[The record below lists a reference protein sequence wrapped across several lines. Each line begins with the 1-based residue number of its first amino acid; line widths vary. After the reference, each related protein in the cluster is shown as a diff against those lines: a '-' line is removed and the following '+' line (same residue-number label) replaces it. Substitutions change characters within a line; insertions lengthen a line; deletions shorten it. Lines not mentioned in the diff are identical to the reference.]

1 MSSGPAAPALVRRV
15 RGAVEEAGL
24 RDASLVVAVSG
35 GADSLALLGALTE
48 LRAPLGLTLTVA
60 HLDHGLR
67 PASPEDA
74 RFVAEMARRQGFP
87 CVVERA
93 DVREHQRRHRLSL
106 EDAARQVRYDFLA
119 RTARGVGAAAVV
131 LGHTADDQAETLLL
145 HLVQGSGL
153 SGLRGMTPVSRY
165 RGSEG
170 RWPEG
175 RWPEG
180 ATVTL
185 LRPLLEVGREET
197 VAACDAWGLTP
208 RQDETNNLPDRGRN
222 YLRLEVLPRLARLNP
237 RVREAL
243 GRMAGAVAMD
253 LDYLEDR
260 VEEVWPTVATGDMAL
275 DVDALLAL
283 HPALQGHLLRQAYRR
298 TNGDLQG
305 LRQHHL
311 EAMVHLL
318 EGSTG
323 AVVELPNGLRLERQG
338 DRALLTRGRAE
349 PPLPPLLEG
358 GYPISVPGESS
369 IGGDW
374 RVCGELAPPSMPLD
388 LGPYTAVL
396 DADALGGP
404 VEVRRR
410 RPGDRFQPL
419 GAASALGEKK
429 RDPQGK
435 KLQDFM
441 VDAHIPRSWRDRV
454 PLLVAP
460 QGVAWVVGWRIAH
473 WARVTPETRRRV
485 MVTFSRK
492 PASLKRASLSGE
504 AGG

>member
-1 MSSGPAAPALVRRV
+1 MSSGQAAPALVRRV
-15 RGAVEEAGL
+15 RDAVEEAGL
-24 RDASLVVAVSG
+24 RDTSLVVAVSG
-35 GADSLALLGALTE
+35 GADSLALLGALAAQ
-48 LRAPLGLTLTVA
+48 RAPLGLTLTVA

-74 RFVAEMARRQGFP
+74 RFVAEVAHQQGFP

-106 EDAARQVRYDFLA
+106 EDAARRVRYDFLA
-119 RTARGVGAAAVV
+119 RTAQRVGAAAVA

-153 SGLRGMTPVSRY
+153 PGLRGMTPVSRY
-165 RGSEG
+165 RG
-170 RWPEG
+170 PEG
-175 RWPEG
+175 RWPKD

-197 VAACDAWGLTP
+197 EAACDAWGLTP
-208 RQDETNNLPDRGRN
+208 RQDETNSLPDSARN

-253 LDYLEDR
+253 LDYLEER
-260 VEEVWPTVATGDMAL
+260 VEEVWTTVAAGDMAL
-275 DVDALLAL
+275 DVDALRAL
-283 HPALQGHLLRQAYRR
+283 HPALQRHLLRQAYRR

-311 EAMVHLL
+311 EAMVRLL
-318 EGSTG
+318 EGPTG
-323 AVVELPNGLRLERQG
+323 AVVELPHGLRLERQR
-338 DRALLTRGRAE
+338 DRALLTRGQAE
-349 PPLPPLLEG
+349 PPLPPLEG
-358 GYPISVPGESS
+358 GHLISVPGEIF
-369 IGGDW
+369 IGGEW
-374 RVCGELAPPSMPLD
+374 RVCGELAPPSMALD

-404 VEVRRR
+404 LEVRRR
-410 RPGDRFQPL
+410 RLGDRFQPL
-419 GAASALGEKK
+419 GAASALGERK

-441 VDAHIPRSWRDRV
+441 VDAHIPRSWRNRV

-485 MVTFSRK
+485 VVTFSRK
-492 PASLKRASLSGE
+492 PGPLSG
-504 AGG
+504 GGSG